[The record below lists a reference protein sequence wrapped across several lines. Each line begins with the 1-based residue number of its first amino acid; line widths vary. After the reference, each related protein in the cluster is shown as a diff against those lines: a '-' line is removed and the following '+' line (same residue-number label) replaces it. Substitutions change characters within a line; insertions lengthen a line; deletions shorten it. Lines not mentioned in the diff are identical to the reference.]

1 MRLISCSK
9 IVDGV
14 ELARDIVVGPPG
26 TAPLLRAG
34 VKLSARYR
42 TLLPRSGVGSVWIE
56 DALSEG
62 IVVADP
68 LRPETRARV
77 HRATGEA
84 LLDAGR
90 ALKAGAGMSSG
101 ALLALTDVAEGM
113 VSDLLA
119 CPDAAVALD
128 DLSQFDS
135 YTHRHSV
142 QVTVLGLLIARRMWE
157 ADGWLDFRGRVRRDR
172 IEDRLRKLGL
182 GLLVHDI
189 GKLAVPPEVL
199 NKPGRLTDAEL
210 TVMRRHP
217 GEGVE
222 LLRPADISPLAISI
236 VRDHHERLD
245 GLGYPAGIDA
255 SKLQEFPRIAAVAD
269 VYDAVTSERVYKA
282 AAPPHVGVRVIA
294 EGSGT
299 QFCPA
304 VVRHFRSVVFPYP
317 VGHEVALPDGRV
329 GVVARVDAEHPE
341 RPVVRVASGGVVSEF
356 VVEMAAAEDPV
367 AA

>member
-1 MRLISCSK
+1 MRLISCSQ
-9 IVDGV
+9 IAEGV
-14 ELARDIVVGPPG
+14 ELARDVVVGPPG

-42 TLLPRSGVGSVWIE
+42 TALPNAGVGSVWIE
-56 DALSEG
+56 DALGEG

-77 HRATGEA
+77 HRATGDA
-84 LLDAGR
+84 LRAAGSVLR
-90 ALKAGAGMSSG
+90 EGAGMPRAVLES
-101 ALLALTDVAEGM
+101 LTGVAEGM
-113 VSDLLA
+113 VADLLA

-128 DLSQFDS
+128 DLSAFDS

-142 QVTVLGLLIARRMWE
+142 QVTVLGLLLGRRIWE
-157 ADGWLDFRGRVRRDR
+157 REGWTDFRGKVRRDR

-189 GKLAVPPEVL
+189 GKLAVPPEIL
-199 NKPGRLTDAEL
+199 NKPGRLTDQEL
-210 TVMRRHP
+210 TIMRRHP
-217 GEGVE
+217 QDGVE

-245 GLGYPAGIDA
+245 GLGYPAGIDGA
-255 SKLQEFPRIAAVAD
+255 KLHEFPRIAAVAD

-282 AAPPHVGVRVIA
+282 AARPHVGVRVIV
-294 EGSGT
+294 EGAGT
-299 QFCPA
+299 QFCPD
-304 VVRHFRSVVFPYP
+304 VVRHFRAIVFPYP
-317 VGHEVALPDGRV
+317 VGHEIALPDGRA
-329 GVVARVDAEHPE
+329 GVVSGVDPSNPD
-341 RPVVRVASGGVVSEF
+341 RPLVRVAEGDSVSEIA
-356 VVEMAAAEDPV
+356 VEMEPV